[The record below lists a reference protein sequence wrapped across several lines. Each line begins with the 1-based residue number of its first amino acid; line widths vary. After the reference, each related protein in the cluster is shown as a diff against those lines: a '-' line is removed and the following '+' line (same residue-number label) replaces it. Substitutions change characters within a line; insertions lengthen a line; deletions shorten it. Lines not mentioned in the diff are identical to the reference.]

1 MLKWIQVTHFINCR
15 LTCVRVGN
23 GFTLSNNCETVIPV
37 GNKQTRD

>member
-15 LTCVRVGN
+15 LTWVRVGN
-23 GFTLSNNCETVIPV
+23 GFTLSNNSEAIISV

>member
-15 LTCVRVGN
+15 LTWVKVVN
-23 GFTLSNNCETVIPV
+23 GFTLNNNSKTVIPV